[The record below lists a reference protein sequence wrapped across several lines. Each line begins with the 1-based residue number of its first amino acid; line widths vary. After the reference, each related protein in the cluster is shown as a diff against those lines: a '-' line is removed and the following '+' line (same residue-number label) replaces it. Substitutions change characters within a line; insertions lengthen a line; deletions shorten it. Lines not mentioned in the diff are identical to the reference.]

1 MADDLAGLARRL
13 ESVIDDLSGQT
24 SRAQMARVGKKLQ
37 PEIDRAVTADIGDLS
52 MSGWRRGNPIEIVG
66 SHKVLS
72 EHAVIVQPV
81 PATKGLM
88 AVLERGRNAGG
99 GVGLLQGPGLNQRTN
114 TTRRGAD
121 GMVGKVRRKRKERRW
136 NGYTQGKGTMG
147 DASQVIAA
155 KAPDLVAAELRKAL
169 RKHLRGG

>member
-1 MADDLAGLARRL
+1 MSDLAGLASKL
-13 ESVIDDLSGQT
+13 ERVVDDLSGQT
-24 SRAQMARVGKKLQ
+24 SRAQMARVGAKLQ
-37 PEIDRAVTADIGDLS
+37 PEIDRAVVADIGDSS

-72 EHAVIVQPV
+72 DHAVIVQPV

-99 GVGLLQGPGLNQRTN
+99 GVGLLQGPRVAQNG

-136 NGYTQGKGTMG
+136 NGYTKGKGTMG
-147 DASQVIAA
+147 DASRVIAA

>member
-1 MADDLAGLARRL
+1 MSDLAGLASKL
-13 ESVIDDLSGQT
+13 ERVVDDLSGQT
-24 SRAQMARVGKKLQ
+24 SRAQMARVGAKLQ
-37 PEIDRAVTADIGDLS
+37 PEIDRAVVADIGDSS

-72 EHAVIVQPV
+72 DHAVIVQPV

-88 AVLERGRNAGG
+88 AVLERGRNIGNSGG
-99 GVGLLQGPGLNQRTN
+99 MAGPGVSADG
-114 TTRRGAD
+114 TTRRNKSGSLR
-121 GMVGKVRRKRKERRW
+121 KVRARKSKRW
-136 NGYTQGKGTMG
+136 NGYTKGKGTMG
-147 DASQVIAA
+147 DASRVIAA